1 MRRSVERFLKAL
13 GLKLPDKRVLETL
26 VENSHLT
33 MPQAETLLIEAAQSL
48 MGRRMSVE
56 EKARVRG
63 VSKGAYVRT
72 RRQALENVK
81 KSIHTILLLRLLGIL
96 GEGAAATIIEA
107 GELLARGEYE
117 EALSLIEGLTPRD
130 ITE

>member
-26 VENSHLT
+26 VEGSHLT
-33 MPQAETLLIEAAQSL
+33 MPQVETLLIEAAQSL